1 MAFRLLISVFA
12 LSSAAAGLIGCQ
24 VGCVEDGSGT
34 TCSAKSLERFDGAPP
49 AVQVFDRVPGAPVTI
64 DVLYGDVV
72 VQRSVSGKI
81 EVQFAPFVYA
91 GYGERARAD
100 QQLAQ
105 HLRTTTTT
113 GGGVL
118 ASVRR
123 EGGTNGLGAN
133 VVVRL
138 PDDFDGPLT
147 IVNHGSGPLN
157 HFDVKVEF
165 VGRASSLAVTNRS
178 ELGTCWIQGAP
189 SVRRTTVQCAED
201 ISVFDVAGTLSIENL
216 EKRHDADTPAVT
228 LRLAGV
234 ASPGGRVTTASGTI
248 AATFPAAGGYVITAR
263 SPVTGSVQEGTLPQS
278 CTKEETSAAQKTVR
292 CGQGPTY
299 ELTAGATPDY
309 IGQPSDSNVVLEYR

>member
-1 MAFRLLISVFA
+1 MAFRSLIWLIA
-12 LSSAAAGLIGCQ
+12 LSTAATGLIGCQ
-24 VGCVEDGSGT
+24 VGCIEDGSGT
-34 TCSAKSLERFDGAPP
+34 TCGAKSLERFDGPPP

-100 QQLAQ
+100 QQLSQ
-105 HLRTTTTT
+105 NLRTTTTT

-157 HFDVKVEF
+157 HFDVKVES
-165 VGRASSLAVTNRS
+165 VGRASAISVTNRS

-234 ASPGGRVTTASGTI
+234 AAPGGRVSTVSGTI
-248 AATFPAAGGYVITAR
+248 AATFPGAGGYVITAR
-263 SPVTGSVQEGTLPQS
+263 SPVKGVVQEGTLPQS
-278 CTKEETSAAQKTVR
+278 CAKEETSPAQKTIR
-292 CGQGPTY
+292 CGQGPSY
-299 ELTAGATPDY
+299 ELTAGAAPDY
-309 IGQPSDSNVVLEYR
+309 IGDPSDSNVVLEYR